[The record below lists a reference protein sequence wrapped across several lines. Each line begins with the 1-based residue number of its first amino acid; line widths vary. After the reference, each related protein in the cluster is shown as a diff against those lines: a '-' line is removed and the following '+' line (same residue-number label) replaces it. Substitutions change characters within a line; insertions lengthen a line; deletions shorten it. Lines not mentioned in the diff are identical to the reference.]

1 MGAAV
6 AAVLPEAGEPLL
18 LSGFSDDLQCIPAVP
33 GNGVP
38 VCLSDGACGE
48 EFGAHSY
55 AVGSGTEPGCQI
67 FFCGFDASC
76 YHQFAP
82 RKGSKQSLDHSR
94 AQDISGEDLAEVASG
109 FLGIAYFGHA
119 AAAGG
124 VRNKAPVADSGH
136 FGIEQGTDNEAGS

>member
-18 LSGFSDDLQCIPAVP
+18 LSGFPDDLQCIPAVP

-38 VCLSDGACGE
+38 VCLSDGVCGE

-55 AVGSGTEPGCQI
+55 AVGSGVEPGCQI
-67 FFCGFDASC
+67 LFCGFDASC

-82 RKGSKQSLDHSR
+82 GKGSKQSLDHSR

-109 FLGIAYFGHA
+109 FQGIAYFGHA

-136 FGIEQGTDNEAGS
+136 FGVEQGTDNEAGS